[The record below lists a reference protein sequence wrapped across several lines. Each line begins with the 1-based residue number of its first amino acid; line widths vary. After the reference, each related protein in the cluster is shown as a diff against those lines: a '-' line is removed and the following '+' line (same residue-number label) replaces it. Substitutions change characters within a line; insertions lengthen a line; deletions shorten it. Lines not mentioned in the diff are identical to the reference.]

1 MQSYNQKKHA
11 RRSRLARGQAISMAA
26 IVVAVFFIGMLGCV
40 GFELG
45 RVMIARDQLRTA
57 TEAAALAATAALTT
71 ENTSDGNRLHDLATQ
86 EAMQIL
92 KVNDVMSG
100 PLTNA
105 IESSA
110 PNPGSRECFITFKF
124 LDPSN
129 NNAEVPRGD
138 KRGRRIQIAAN
149 YGLPSMFGSIVG
161 ISAAPFPL
169 NAVATGGANPL
180 DVSMTFDMSSSMDFA
195 TPVTY
200 VRRTCNEA
208 DPVAPNRYEIARRGI
223 PLEGRLDRVPAAQI
237 GCAMPPQQLSAD
249 FSALMRG
256 RSEAGSPGGPGVG
269 FPNQYSDLVVNIDG
283 SDHFGGMS
291 ADGFDFPNLGTL
303 VEASRGNLENAA
315 VFQSSRANLSLGG
328 TVSPRAGYRDKYLEL
343 ARKHVHPL
351 NEAKEAAISFFT
363 ILNNSTDARFGL
375 VCFDHE
381 IANAA
386 DGHFDMPRVSNSYPQ
401 GGVEQFDFAHYT
413 PELVNTNFNEITA
426 KLPRLTVRG
435 ATALFQ
441 AFNAAGQDALN
452 RGRPNSRKAVI
463 LFTDGFDTVDRDSSI
478 CQDTALRC
486 KNKGVRL
493 YCVGLSI
500 NPSDVTAQ
508 RAALSGLSDMV
519 GNGSKTFVVTDPDQ
533 LRSVFS
539 NIARELVQLVD

>member
-11 RRSRLARGQAISMAA
+11 RQSRLARGQAISMAA

-328 TVSPRAGYRDKYLEL
+328 TVSPRAGYRDKYMEL

-381 IANAA
+381 IASAA

>member
-1 MQSYNQKKHA
+1 
-11 RRSRLARGQAISMAA
+11 
-26 IVVAVFFIGMLGCV
+26 
-40 GFELG
+40 
-45 RVMIARDQLRTA
+45 
-57 TEAAALAATAALTT
+57 
-71 ENTSDGNRLHDLATQ
+71 
-86 EAMQIL
+86 
-92 KVNDVMSG
+92 MSG
-100 PLTNA
+100 ALTNA
-105 IESSA
+105 VESNA
-110 PNPGSRECFITFKF
+110 PNPGSRECFISFKF

-195 TPVTY
+195 TKVTY
-200 VRRTCNEA
+200 VRRTSNEA
-208 DPVAPNRYEIARRGI
+208 DPVAPNRYQIAVRGV
-223 PLEGRLDRVPAAQI
+223 PLEGRLDRVPTAQL
-237 GCAMPPQQLSAD
+237 GCAMPPQQLSGD
-249 FSALMRG
+249 FSAVMRG
-256 RSEAGSPGGPGVG
+256 RSEAGSCGGPGVG

-283 SDHFGGMS
+283 NDHFGGIS
-291 ADGFDFPNLGTL
+291 ADGFDFPDLGTL

-315 VFQSSRANLSLGG
+315 VFQSSRANISLGG
-328 TVSPRAGYRDKYLEL
+328 SVAPRAGYRQKYLEL
-343 ARKHVHPL
+343 ARKQVHPL

-381 IANAA
+381 IASAP
-386 DGHFDMPRVSNSYPQ
+386 DGHFTMPRIANSYPQ
-401 GGVEQFDFAHYT
+401 AGTEQFDFAHYT
-413 PELVNTNFNEITA
+413 PELVNTNFNDIVG
-426 KLPRLTVRG
+426 KLPTLTVRG
-435 ATALFQ
+435 ATALFK
-441 AFNAAGQDALN
+441 AFNAAGQDALTL
-452 RGRPNSRKAVI
+452 GRPNSRKAVI
-463 LFTDGFDTVDRDSSI
+463 LFTDGFDTVDRDPSI
-478 CQDTALRC
+478 CQDTATRC

-508 RAALSGLSDMV
+508 RTALTNLSDMV

-539 NIARELVQLVD
+539 NIARELVQLVE

>member
-1 MQSYNQKKHA
+1 MHSYNQKRHT
-11 RRSRLARGQAISMAA
+11 RHSRLARGQAISMAA

-71 ENTSDGNRLHDLATQ
+71 EDTGDGNRLHDLATQ
-86 EAMQIL
+86 EALQIF

-100 PLTNA
+100 ALTNA
-105 IESSA
+105 IESNA
-110 PNPGSRECFITFKF
+110 PNPGSRECFISFKF

-200 VRRTCNEA
+200 VRRTSNEA
-208 DPVAPNRYEIARRGI
+208 DPAAPNRYQIAVRGL
-223 PLEGRLDRVPAAQI
+223 PLEGRLDRVPTSQLV
-237 GCAMPPQQLSAD
+237 CAMPPQQLAGD
-249 FSALMRG
+249 FSAVMRG
-256 RSEAGSPGGPGVG
+256 RSEAGSCGGPGVG
-269 FPNQYSDLVVNIDG
+269 FPNQFSDLVVNIDG
-283 SDHFGGMS
+283 NDHFGGFS
-291 ADGFDFPNLGTL
+291 ADGFDFPDLGTL

-315 VFQSSRANLSLGG
+315 VFQSSRANISLGG
-328 TVSPRAGYRDKYLEL
+328 SVTPRAGYRQKYLEL

-381 IANAA
+381 IASAP
-386 DGHFDMPRVSNSYPQ
+386 DGHFTMPRVANSYPQ
-401 GGVEQFDFAHYT
+401 GGTEEFDFAHYT
-413 PELVNTNFNEITA
+413 PELVNTNFNDIVG
-426 KLPRLTVRG
+426 KLPTLTVRG
-435 ATALFQ
+435 ATALFK
-441 AFNAAGQDALN
+441 AFNAAGQDALT

-463 LFTDGFDTVDRDSSI
+463 LFTDGFDTVDRDPSI
-478 CQDTALRC
+478 CQDTATRC

-508 RAALSGLSDMV
+508 RAALTNLSDMV

-539 NIARELVQLVD
+539 NIARELVQLVE

>member
-11 RRSRLARGQAISMAA
+11 RQSRLARGQAISMAA

-105 IESSA
+105 VESNA
-110 PNPGSRECFITFKF
+110 PNPGPRECFVTFKF

-129 NNAEVPRGD
+129 NNAEVQRGD

-195 TPVTY
+195 TKVTY
-200 VRRTCNEA
+200 VRRTCNEG
-208 DPVAPNRYEIARRGI
+208 DPTAPNRYEVAIRGI
-223 PLEGRLDRVPAAQI
+223 PLEGRLDQVPAAQI
-237 GCAMPPQQLSAD
+237 ACAMPPQQLSAG
-249 FSALMRG
+249 FSPIMRG
-256 RSEAGSPGGPGVG
+256 RTEAGSPGGPGVG
-269 FPNQYSDLVVNIDG
+269 FPSQYSDLVVNIDG
-283 SDHFGGMS
+283 NNHFGGIS
-291 ADGFDFPNLGTL
+291 VDGFDFPNLGTL

-328 TVSPRAGYRDKYLEL
+328 TVSPRAGYRAKYLEL

-351 NEAKEAAISFFT
+351 NEAKDAAISFFT

-381 IANAA
+381 IASAP
-386 DGHFDMPRVSNSYPQ
+386 DGTFAMPRVANNFMQ
-401 GGVEQFDFAHYT
+401 AGIEQFDFSHYT
-413 PELVNTNFNEITA
+413 PELVNTNFNEIID

-435 ATALFQ
+435 ATALFR
-441 AFNAAGQDALN
+441 AFNAAGEDALD

-463 LFTDGFDTVDRDSSI
+463 LFTDGFDTVDRDPSI
-478 CQDTALRC
+478 CQNTAFRC
-486 KNKGVRL
+486 RSKGVRL

-500 NPSDVTAQ
+500 NPSDVPAQ
-508 RAALSGLSDMV
+508 RAALSSLSNMV

-533 LRSVFS
+533 LRNVFS